1 MKGKLIRKTYIH
13 ESKQI
18 TIFFKAERA
27 CLTYHELLK
36 QLHAWPMHKP
46 IVYRFCSSLISVFF
60 TSAKYFKNT
69 DLKKCRHDIDKNTWF
84 WLLLALFDSTFHL
97 VASFNWKYKSTV
109 LPGFNLTTWFI
120 IFHNSSWSFHR
131 PYFLAK
137 GTYFMNH
144 IESRDGRQKTF
155 GFHSRLCLL
164 RGGGG
169 SRQIC

>member
-1 MKGKLIRKTYIH
+1 MPDLSWAVKAIACMTQCTNRLCIDFVPAWLVYFLQVQNISKIQISKNADMILTKILGFGCYLHYLI
-13 ESKQI
+13 
-18 TIFFKAERA
+18 
-27 CLTYHELLK
+27 
-36 QLHAWPMHKP
+36 
-46 IVYRFCSSLISVFF
+46 V
-60 TSAKYFKNT
+60 
-69 DLKKCRHDIDKNTWF
+69 
-84 WLLLALFDSTFHL
+84 FHL
-97 VASFNWKYKSTV
+97 VASWKYKSTV

>member
-1 MKGKLIRKTYIH
+1 MH
-13 ESKQI
+13 D
-18 TIFFKAERA
+18 
-27 CLTYHELLK
+27 
-36 QLHAWPMHKP
+36 PMHKP

-69 DLKKCRHDIDKNTWF
+69 DLKNADMILTKILGFAFGCYLHYLIV
-84 WLLLALFDSTFHL
+84 FHL

-131 PYFLAK
+131 PYILAK

-144 IESRDGRQKTF
+144 IESRDGWQKTF

-164 RGGGG
+164 RGGGV